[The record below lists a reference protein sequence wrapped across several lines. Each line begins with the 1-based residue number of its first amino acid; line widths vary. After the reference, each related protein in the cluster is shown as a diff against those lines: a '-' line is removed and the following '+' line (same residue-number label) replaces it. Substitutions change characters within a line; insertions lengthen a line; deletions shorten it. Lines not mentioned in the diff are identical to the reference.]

1 MRHILFAPPGGG
13 SNGDF
18 VALIRSA
25 SPVAQLVLLLLL
37 VFSVVSWAVILYK
50 ALEYSRAR
58 RNAEK
63 FAEVFRKSRNFGE
76 IAKMNF
82 LFVNNPL
89 GEIFRQGYREMGLQ
103 LGPAETRGNL
113 QMENIQRA
121 LMRGSNSEIV
131 RLERLNGFLA
141 TTATVTP
148 FIGLFGTVWGI
159 MGSFQNIG
167 LQMNANLATVAP
179 GIAEALVATAMG
191 LFAAIPAVIFYN
203 LLLNKLR
210 ILIALMEDFTL
221 DFLNVAG
228 RLQ

>member
-1 MRHILFAPPGGG
+1 MRHILFAPPGNG

-18 VALIRSA
+18 FALIKSA
-25 SPVAQLVLLLLL
+25 SPVAQLILLLLL
-37 VFSVVSWAVILYK
+37 IFSVVSWAVIIFK

-63 FAEVFRKSRNFGE
+63 FAEIFRKSRNFSE

-89 GEIFRQGYREMGLQ
+89 GEIFRHGYREIGLQ
-103 LGPAETRGNL
+103 LGPSETRGPL
-113 QMENIQRA
+113 QLESVQRA
-121 LMRGSNSEIV
+121 LLRGSNAEIV
-131 RLERLNGFLA
+131 RLEHLNGFLA

-148 FIGLFGTVWGI
+148 FIGLLGTVWGI
-159 MGSFQNIG
+159 MSSFQNIG

-210 ILIALMEDFTL
+210 ILIAQMEDFTL
-221 DFLNVAG
+221 DFMNVAG
-228 RLQ
+228 RLM